1 MNALK
6 LSLIALAASLSMGA
20 SALAQDDDA
29 DRPQRGAVTREQ
41 AIRIAQGYGIVR
53 FEEVEADDGGWEIEG
68 RDRQGRQVEVTIN
81 RQGRVTS
88 VERSRDDDDD

>member
-6 LSLIALAASLSMGA
+6 LILIVLASSLSL
-20 SALAQDDDA
+20 SSVALAQEDG
-29 DRPQRGAVTREQ
+29 DRPPRGTVTREQ

-53 FEEVEADDGGWEIEG
+53 FEELEQDDGGWEIEG
-68 RDRQGRQVEVTIN
+68 RDRQGREVEITIN

-88 VERSRDDDDD
+88 VERSRNDDD

>member
-6 LSLIALAASLSMGA
+6 LSLIALVAGLSLNGA
-20 SALAQDDDA
+20 ALAQDDG

-53 FEEVEADDGGWEIEG
+53 FEEVEQDEGGWEIEG
-68 RDRQGRQVEVTIN
+68 RDRQGRQVDVTIN
-81 RQGRVTS
+81 RHGRVTR

>member
-6 LSLIALAASLSMGA
+6 LSLIALAAGLSLNGA
-20 SALAQDDDA
+20 ALAQDDDD

-41 AIRIAQGYGIVR
+41 AVRIAQGYGIVR
-53 FEEVEADDGGWEIEG
+53 FEEVEPDDGGWEIEG

-88 VERSRDDDDD
+88 VERSRDDDD

>member
-1 MNALK
+1 
-6 LSLIALAASLSMGA
+6 
-20 SALAQDDDA
+20 
-29 DRPQRGAVTREQ
+29 
-41 AIRIAQGYGIVR
+41 VR

-88 VERSRDDDDD
+88 VERSRDDDD